1 MRIFHSLGR
10 STTLGIIGGALLAVP
25 GWWLYLSSRL
35 PAQAFVIAF
44 AHEAEIRNAKTEP
57 LFITVQNDGKV
68 FIQETEVSWTDLA
81 VRLRAIA
88 KPGYDDTVCLR
99 ADKSVDYGTVMRA
112 VDAIHAG
119 RFHKVLLVTS
129 LQNGGDD
136 AK

>member
-1 MRIFHSLGR
+1 MPYSLGH
-10 STTLGIIGGALLAVP
+10 SATLGIIGGTLLAVP

-35 PAQAFVIAF
+35 PAQAFEIGFVY
-44 AHEAEIRNAKTEP
+44 EVEIRNAKTEP
-57 LFITVQNDGKV
+57 LFITVQKDGKV
-68 FIQETEVSWTDLA
+68 FIQETEVPWTELA
-81 VRLRAIA
+81 MRLHAIA

-112 VDAIHAG
+112 VYAIQAS

-129 LQNGGDD
+129 QQEQGD